1 MLIHHLLARL
11 SWACFSLLN
20 FRFFSVK
27 WEYHLTPRNIIKVR
41 CMHVSYFEQLQ
52 ADSSY
57 WVSRQV
63 SLPPPLFAL
72 LHVTLPHPSKGFCVL
87 SHFSLVRLSETP
99 WSVAHQF
106 PLSRGFSRQ
115 EYWSGLPCP
124 PPGDLPDPGIE
135 LESLMSPALPGG
147 FFTTNATWEAHVTLE
162 QVKFFLRL
170 SFLSYYV
177 QIPTPTW

>member
-1 MLIHHLLARL
+1 M
-11 SWACFSLLN
+11 
-20 FRFFSVK
+20 
-27 WEYHLTPRNIIKVR
+27 T
-41 CMHVSYFEQLQ
+41 VSYFGQLQ

-57 WVSRQV
+57 CVSRQV

-72 LHVTLPHPSKGFCVL
+72 LHVTLPHPSEGLCEL

-99 WSVAHQF
+99 WSIAHQF

-135 LESLMSPALPGG
+135 LES
-147 FFTTNATWEAHVTLE
+147 
-162 QVKFFLRL
+162 
-170 SFLSYYV
+170 YV
-177 QIPTPTW
+177 SCIARWVLYH

>member
-11 SWACFSLLN
+11 SWACFS
-20 FRFFSVK
+20 RFFSVK
-27 WEYHLTPRNIIKVR
+27 WEYHLTPRNIIKIR

-57 WVSRQV
+57 CVSRQV

-72 LHVTLPHPSKGFCVL
+72 LHVTLPHPSEGLCVL

-99 WSVAHQF
+99 WSIAHQF

-135 LESLMSPALPGG
+135 FESLMSPALPGG

-170 SFLSYYV
+170 SFLSHYM
-177 QIPTPTW
+177 QIPTPTWWNY

>member
-1 MLIHHLLARL
+1 
-11 SWACFSLLN
+11 
-20 FRFFSVK
+20 
-27 WEYHLTPRNIIKVR
+27 
-41 CMHVSYFEQLQ
+41 MHVSYFGQLQ

-57 WVSRQV
+57 CVSRQV

-72 LHVTLPHPSKGFCVL
+72 LHVTLPHPSEGLCEL

-99 WSVAHQF
+99 WSITHQF

-135 LESLMSPALPGG
+135 LES
-147 FFTTNATWEAHVTLE
+147 
-162 QVKFFLRL
+162 
-170 SFLSYYV
+170 YV
-177 QIPTPTW
+177 SCIARWVLYH